1 MKQLDSPVRINVLHM
16 RPLPD
21 KHTGTKACNDAD
33 SRPTLWWMDRKNK
46 RPFSVPTMAARP
58 RWRPRLAHT
67 SSPPPPAPAACRTR
81 LAHPSSPAPS
91 AARSGQAPQD
101 GGGKG
106 HQGGSGAKVSGGRA
120 GAKVS
125 GGRAGECGGENPL
138 WASAYSLHDQG

>member
-58 RWRPRLAHT
+58 RWWPRLAHT
-67 SSPPPPAPAACRTR
+67 SSPP
-81 LAHPSSPAPS
+81 PS